1 MNKTWLT
8 VIARA
13 ITSEQEIFPLNQ
25 TWQSIHHEY
34 NIGLTQARKLR
45 LTSAD
50 KQELRELVKKITGI
64 DLELVE
70 PGEFNAMQRE
80 QVLTLAIDEKL
91 AGQSVKKNRLALKP
105 LPFRML
111 QLNGAHYRLPDNSH
125 CDMALDSIVS
135 VEHQS
140 IWIVEN
146 FRCFDL
152 LGSIKL
158 DESAVSTEPLVVF
171 RGDHVYQTSTV
182 LSLIGK
188 LQLPVWVMGDLDPKG
203 LSIAQ
208 SFPYFAGLIAPDMT
222 ALERYFND
230 PGKTNHKL
238 YEKQLA
244 GCRNALSASQ
254 HPLIQA
260 CWQLMKQHQAGI
272 VQEHWLSGDAK
283 LIMQTA

>member
-1 MNKTWLT
+1 
-8 VIARA
+8 
-13 ITSEQEIFPLNQ
+13 
-25 TWQSIHHEY
+25 
-34 NIGLTQARKLR
+34 
-45 LTSAD
+45 
-50 KQELRELVKKITGI
+50 
-64 DLELVE
+64 
-70 PGEFNAMQRE
+70 
-80 QVLTLAIDEKL
+80 
-91 AGQSVKKNRLALKP
+91 
-105 LPFRML
+105 
-111 QLNGAHYRLPDNSH
+111 
-125 CDMALDSIVS
+125 MALDSIVS

-152 LGSIKL
+152 LGAIKL

-254 HPLIQA
+254 YPLIQA

-272 VQEHWLSGDAK
+272 VQEHWLRGDAK

>member
-105 LPFRML
+105 LPC
-111 QLNGAHYRLPDNSH
+111 QDAP
-125 CDMALDSIVS
+125 VK
-135 VEHQS
+135 
-140 IWIVEN
+140 
-146 FRCFDL
+146 RC
-152 LGSIKL
+152 
-158 DESAVSTEPLVVF
+158 T
-171 RGDHVYQTSTV
+171 
-182 LSLIGK
+182 
-188 LQLPVWVMGDLDPKG
+188 
-203 LSIAQ
+203 
-208 SFPYFAGLIAPDMT
+208 
-222 ALERYFND
+222 
-230 PGKTNHKL
+230 
-238 YEKQLA
+238 
-244 GCRNALSASQ
+244 LSAAGQQPLRYGPRQ
-254 HPLIQA
+254 HRQRRA
-260 CWQLMKQHQAGI
+260 S
-272 VQEHWLSGDAK
+272 EHLDR
-283 LIMQTA
+283 